1 MQPQCDIWMES
12 SIPGTYQAWGLD
24 DETVL
29 QANPRLVISH
39 VSGYGQ
45 DGHSDYLARASYDFI
60 GQAFGGMMH
69 LTGFPEPDPPV
80 RAVPWMGDRITALVC
95 LWSTL
100 AGYIYAQRT
109 GKGQVIDVAQ
119 YEAVHHILA
128 GTMVAYFELGLERT
142 RSGNKAGLF
151 QPYDVYQAAD
161 GWVIVAALGNVFN
174 RVLPVLGLDP
184 GDQRWQKAHIEPESM
199 EGIEFDAILRGWVE
213 ERTVAEVVR
222 TMNDAQVASCPI
234 MTPKDMAEDP
244 HYQKRNIH
252 TEWEDVNLGRKV
264 KGIGITPKFSVTPG
278 EVWRGSVPLGYD
290 NELVFER
297 LLGLGPSQVQQLKAD
312 GVI

>member
-1 MQPQCDIWMES
+1 MSQ
-12 SIPGTYQAWGLD
+12 
-24 DETVL
+24 
-29 QANPRLVISH
+29 
-39 VSGYGQ
+39 
-45 DGHSDYLARASYDFI
+45 F
-60 GQAFGGMMH
+60 
-69 LTGFPEPDPPV
+69 
-80 RAVPWMGDRITALVC
+80 
-95 LWSTL
+95 
-100 AGYIYAQRT
+100 
-109 GKGQVIDVAQ
+109 
-119 YEAVHHILA
+119 EAVHHILA

-184 GDQRWQKAHIEPESM
+184 GDQQWQKAHVEPESI
-199 EGIEFDAILRGWVE
+199 EGIEFDAILRGWIE

-222 TMNDAQVASCPI
+222 TMNDAQVASSPI

-252 TEWEDVNLGRKV
+252 VAWEDVNLGRKV
-264 KGIGITPKFSVTPG
+264 KGIGITPKFSLTPG

-290 NELVFER
+290 NELVFDR
-297 LLGLGPSQVQQLKAD
+297 LLGLGPSQVAQLEAD